1 MQSQQGALAS
11 RGGTN
16 VTGEIN
22 IFLGV
27 QFDRAAD
34 FANDPH
40 VQSHCNHHRG
50 RASLAGGGVV
60 HIHNGGRIPTR
71 ERHTRR
77 PQQSGNR
84 QEAPAKKAA
93 RPARLSLA
101 RQPAVV

>member
-40 VQSHCNHHRG
+40 VQSHCNHNRG
-50 RASLAGGGVV
+50 RARRIYQSADPRVDEIVGQKMDQRRVDQVALFQ
-60 HIHNGGRIPTR
+60 HICALYRVFTFFI
-71 ERHTRR
+71 
-77 PQQSGNR
+77 
-84 QEAPAKKAA
+84 
-93 RPARLSLA
+93 
-101 RQPAVV
+101 